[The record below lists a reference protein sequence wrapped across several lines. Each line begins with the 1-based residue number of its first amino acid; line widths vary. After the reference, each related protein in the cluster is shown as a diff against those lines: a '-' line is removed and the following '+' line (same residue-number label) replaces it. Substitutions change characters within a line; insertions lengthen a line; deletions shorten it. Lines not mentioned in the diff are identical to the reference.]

1 MLARSH
7 PPWQFRRAT
16 LSDGRIERAIRVVY
30 VKASERRGQLV
41 SAARAVLVRDGIA
54 STTLRSV
61 AAEAGVPLG
70 TLHYVFASKELL
82 IRAVIE
88 DVRDEVSA
96 VLTGVAQNHAGLEGA
111 IRQGLKAFWEQQ
123 IVGDPRQPLM
133 RQELFLYAVRTPG
146 LEGLARWQV
155 EGYGLIVAAWCQDA
169 ADNAGELCAVPFD
182 MLARVLVGGV
192 MGIALQYLGDQDR
205 ARSLQDVEVLAEMA
219 VRLAAVRPTS
229 RSAGG

>member
-1 MLARSH
+1 M
-7 PPWQFRRAT
+7 
-16 LSDGRIERAIRVVY
+16 VY

-111 IRQGLKAFWEQQ
+111 IRQGLRAFWEQQ

-229 RSAGG
+229 RAAGG

>member
-1 MLARSH
+1 MAISSCHTR
-7 PPWQFRRAT
+7 
-16 LSDGRIERAIRVVY
+16 SDGRTERAFRVVY
-30 VKASERRGQLV
+30 VKASERHGQLV

-54 STTLRSV
+54 ATTLRSV

-70 TLHYVFASKELL
+70 TLHYVFPSKELL
-82 IRAVIE
+82 IRAVID

-96 VLTGVAQNHAGLEGA
+96 VLTGVAEKHAGLERA
-111 IRQGLKAFWEQQ
+111 IRDGLRAFWEQQ

-155 EGYGLIVAAWCQDA
+155 EGYGRIVAAWCQDA
-169 ADNAGELCAVPFD
+169 ANNAGELCAVPFD
-182 MLARVLVGGV
+182 TLARALVGGV

-205 ARSLQDVEVLAEMA
+205 TRSLRDVEVLSEM
-219 VRLAAVRPTS
+219 VVGLAAVRPAS
-229 RSAGG
+229 RSARG

>member
-1 MLARSH
+1 MAISSCHTRSG
-7 PPWQFRRAT
+7 
-16 LSDGRIERAIRVVY
+16 GRTERAIQVVY
-30 VKASERRGQLV
+30 VKASERHGQLV

-54 STTLRSV
+54 ATTLRSV

-70 TLHYVFASKELL
+70 TLHYVFPSKELL
-82 IRAVIE
+82 IRAVID

-96 VLTGVAQNHAGLEGA
+96 VLAGVAEKHAGLERA
-111 IRQGLKAFWEQQ
+111 IRDGLRAFWEQQ

-155 EGYGLIVAAWCQDA
+155 EGYGRIVAAWCQDA
-169 ADNAGELCAVPFD
+169 ANNAGELCAVPFD
-182 MLARVLVGGV
+182 TLARALVGGV

-205 ARSLQDVEVLAEMA
+205 ARSLRDVEVLSEMA
-219 VRLAAVRPTS
+219 VGLAAVRPAS
-229 RSAGG
+229 RSARG

>member
-1 MLARSH
+1 M
-7 PPWQFRRAT
+7 
-16 LSDGRIERAIRVVY
+16 VY
-30 VKASERRGQLV
+30 VKASERHGQLV
-41 SAARAVLVRDGIA
+41 SAARAVLVRDGITSA
-54 STTLRSV
+54 TLRSV

-96 VLTGVAQNHAGLEGA
+96 VLAGVAEKHVGLERA
-111 IRQGLKAFWEQQ
+111 IREGLKAFWEQL

-133 RQELFLYAVRTPG
+133 RHELFLYAVRTPG

-155 EGYGLIVAAWCQDA
+155 EGYELIVAAWCQDA
-169 ADNAGELCAVPFD
+169 ADKAGELCAVPFD
-182 MLARVLVGGV
+182 TLARAVVGGV

-205 ARSLQDVEVLAEMA
+205 ARSLRDVEVLSEMII
-219 VRLAAVRPTS
+219 RLAAVRPAA
-229 RSAGG
+229 RSAGA

>member
-1 MLARSH
+1 MPHSVGR
-7 PPWQFRRAT
+7 PYRR
-16 LSDGRIERAIRVVY
+16 GNQVVY
-30 VKASERRGQLV
+30 VKASERHGQLV

-54 STTLRSV
+54 ATTLRSV

-70 TLHYVFASKELL
+70 TLHYVFPSKELL
-82 IRAVIE
+82 IRAVID

-96 VLTGVAQNHAGLEGA
+96 VLAEVAEKHAGLERA
-111 IRQGLKAFWEQQ
+111 IRDGLRAFWEQQ

-155 EGYGLIVAAWCQDA
+155 EGYGRIVAAWCEDA
-169 ADNAGELCAVPFD
+169 ANNAGELCAVPFD
-182 MLARVLVGGV
+182 TLARALVGGV

-205 ARSLQDVEVLAEMA
+205 ARSLRDVEVLSEM
-219 VRLAAVRPTS
+219 VVGLAAVRPAS
-229 RSAGG
+229 RSARG

>member
-1 MLARSH
+1 MPHSV
-7 PPWQFRRAT
+7 
-16 LSDGRIERAIRVVY
+16 GRPYRKGNRVVY
-30 VKASERRGQLV
+30 VKASERHGQLV

-54 STTLRSV
+54 ATTLRSV

-70 TLHYVFASKELL
+70 TLHYVFPSKELL
-82 IRAVIE
+82 IRAVID

-96 VLTGVAQNHAGLEGA
+96 VLEEVAEKHAGLERA
-111 IRQGLKAFWEQQ
+111 IRDGLKAFWEQQ

-146 LEGLARWQV
+146 LDGLARWQV
-155 EGYGLIVAAWCQDA
+155 EGYGRIVAAWCQDA
-169 ADNAGELCAVPFD
+169 ANNAGELCAVPFD
-182 MLARVLVGGV
+182 TLARALVGGV

-205 ARSLQDVEVLAEMA
+205 ARSLRDVEVLSEMV
-219 VRLAAVRPTS
+219 VRLAAVRPSS